1 MNTITTPPTPPS
13 PFKSTPT
20 ANHTMTIKIILIALL
35 IIVLIIP
42 ILLVHGLIS
51 EREERL
57 QSAIEEVHQKWSGSQ
72 IVAGPSLTI
81 PYSYQDAEG
90 KWTTRHINCLPEQLE
105 ITGTISTK
113 QLQRGIFD
121 IVVYDVP
128 LTIRGRFKASTLS
141 SPSIAPGDLRLADA
155 VLNIGISDLRGIE
168 EQVNVEHNGQVY
180 PVTPGTSPHSVM
192 RSGVSLPTDA
202 SPLLKAN
209 GELEFTISLH
219 LKGSSNLLFA
229 PLGRTTTVHIT
240 SDCPTPS
247 FTGAFLP
254 REREITPEGFT
265 AEWQILEL
273 NRNYPQVLDETP
285 QFDSYY
291 PGSTSSLP
299 QDADYTHVSGTI
311 LPSIFGVSLL
321 LPVDQYQKSSRA
333 TKYAFLVIILTF
345 VICFF
350 TEIIQKR
357 YIHPMQYLLVGLA
370 LCLFY
375 TLLIAASEHIGFT
388 AAYLVAAL
396 MTTALITLYMGGILK
411 IKRTAFTIGGLL
423 ACLYVYIFFLI
434 QLENYALLAGSIGL
448 FVILA
453 IVMYYSQK
461 INWNN

>member
-13 PFKSTPT
+13 PFKGTPT

-72 IVAGPSLTI
+72 IVVGPSLTI

-180 PVTPGTSPHSVM
+180 PVTPGTSPHS
-192 RSGVSLPTDA
+192 RDEIRGITAHGRQPLAESGRRTGVYHLTPPERLFQPT
-202 SPLLKAN
+202 L
-209 GELEFTISLH
+209 
-219 LKGSSNLLFA
+219 
-229 PLGRTTTVHIT
+229 RTTRTNDHGTYHI
-240 SDCPTPS
+240 
-247 FTGAFLP
+247 
-254 REREITPEGFT
+254 
-265 AEWQILEL
+265 
-273 NRNYPQVLDETP
+273 
-285 QFDSYY
+285 
-291 PGSTSSLP
+291 
-299 QDADYTHVSGTI
+299 
-311 LPSIFGVSLL
+311 
-321 LPVDQYQKSSRA
+321 
-333 TKYAFLVIILTF
+333 
-345 VICFF
+345 
-350 TEIIQKR
+350 
-357 YIHPMQYLLVGLA
+357 
-370 LCLFY
+370 
-375 TLLIAASEHIGFT
+375 
-388 AAYLVAAL
+388 
-396 MTTALITLYMGGILK
+396 
-411 IKRTAFTIGGLL
+411 
-423 ACLYVYIFFLI
+423 
-434 QLENYALLAGSIGL
+434 
-448 FVILA
+448 
-453 IVMYYSQK
+453 
-461 INWNN
+461 